1 MAIPQIKEGNFKH
14 IELVILIGITKQG
27 TFQNNSTSMFLIAF
41 SQICFTKDIL
51 LNNLCL
57 SYALIIASDAS

>member
-1 MAIPQIKEGNFKH
+1 MAIPQIKEGNSKH

-51 LNNLCL
+51 PNKLCL
-57 SYALIIASDAS
+57 SYALIIAFDAS